1 VITITKSHRQTEGV
15 VPRPGYHTHEAS
27 HVLILLNFQLSVGT
41 FWTLLLCICNTSCH
55 VCTTV
60 CSHMY
65 IIFLYTGYRVYHV
78 PHSIFFYKN

>member
-1 VITITKSHRQTEGV
+1 MITITKSHRQTEGV
-15 VPRPGYHTHEAS
+15 VPTGVHVHHHTHEAS

-60 CSHMY
+60 CSHVY
-65 IIFLYTGYRVYHV
+65 IIF
-78 PHSIFFYKN
+78 